1 MAALLGVFLAF
12 VAPGAALAQAGEGR
26 LALRS
31 VGQAGSFFD
40 LSMRPGETR
49 TLRVE
54 IANTGD
60 ASLAARTYAADV
72 YTIVNG
78 GFGGRLRG
86 EPRTGTTRWLEYATA
101 VLQLP
106 AGQSVRRSFAVTVPA
121 DAGPGEYITSIVLE
135 NDQAIRTEGSVV
147 LDQVIRQAI
156 AVVVTVPGPRSPG
169 LAIGTASHKV
179 VAGRSVVSVAVENT
193 GNVRLKPDVDL
204 TLFDA
209 SGAEVSHASV
219 QMDTFYART
228 DTFVEV
234 PLASLLLPGTYT
246 VRLGLVDPDSTVRA
260 DAGSLTFAVDA
271 PVESAGPAGAVPGL
285 TAVNQAPGDGRIS
298 LPVGPLEVAA
308 AVSLAGFLAGVLF
321 FLARRRRRE
330 GDRKL

>member
-1 MAALLGVFLAF
+1 MVALLGVFLVLA
-12 VAPGAALAQAGEGR
+12 AAGPALAQSDDGR
-26 LALRS
+26 LALRP
-31 VGQAGSFFD
+31 VGQAGPFFD

-49 TLRVE
+49 NLRVE
-54 IANTGD
+54 IANTGG
-60 ASLAARTYAADV
+60 ASLAARTYATDV

-78 GFGGRLRG
+78 GFGGRLRD
-86 EPRTGTTRWLEYATA
+86 EPRTGTTRWLDYATD

-106 AGQSVRRSFAVTVPA
+106 AGDSVRRSFTVAVPA

-135 NDQAIRTEGSVV
+135 NDQPIRTDGTVV
-147 LDQVIRQAI
+147 LAQVIRQAV
-156 AVVVTVPGPRSPG
+156 AVVVTVPGLRSPG
-169 LAIGTASHKV
+169 LAIGTASHKF

-193 GNVRLKPDVDL
+193 GNVRLKPDVDF

-209 SGAEVSHASV
+209 SGTQVSHASV
-219 QMDTFYART
+219 QMDTFYAHT

-260 DAGSLTFAVDA
+260 DKGALTFVVDVPA
-271 PVESAGPAGAVPGL
+271 ESAGPAGAVPGL

-298 LPVGPLEVAA
+298 LPVA
-308 AVSLAGFLAGVLF
+308 AVEGGAAVALGGVLAGLLFLAL
-321 FLARRRRRE
+321 RRRRE
-330 GDRKL
+330 RIQKR